1 MCTKILTWVFFLLSI
16 FSSAVSDPRTTQA
29 SLYCGSRKPGQ
40 NPSFIPTFVKE
51 MEGLSQQVST
61 HHWGTQFVNSTTPM
75 YGLAQCFNDLSHTDC
90 LLCYAASRTKI
101 PRCLPSL
108 AATIFLD
115 GCFLRYDSYRFY
127 RQSTDPSRD
136 TVVCG
141 PSKQDKIEKGEF
153 GRNVGFAIGN
163 ATAAAAGN
171 GGFGV
176 AEVKG
181 SVFALAQCWKT
192 LGSAGCKSCLEK
204 GSKAAMGCAPSK
216 EGRALNAGCYLRY
229 STEKFY
235 NDAGGAEQ
243 VADHGHGLSV
253 SRGIIIA
260 LILAAA
266 AFLLLSLSG
275 AYACYAKLARIK
287 QERSNVGLAATSINK
302 YSSLKFRYETLEKAT
317 DYFNSSRKI
326 GQGGGGSVFKGTL
339 PSGETVAVKRL
350 IYNTRQW
357 VDEFFNEVNLISG
370 IQHKHLVKLLGCSIE
385 GPESLLVYE
394 YVPNRSLDHFLFD
407 KNKVQIL
414 NWKERFEIIVGTAE
428 GLAYL
433 HEGCAVRIIH
443 RDIKSSNVL
452 LDENLSPKIADFGLV
467 RCFASEQS
475 HISTGIAGT
484 FGYMAPEY
492 LIQGQLTEKAD
503 VYSFGVLVLEIVS
516 GQRNSTFRSE
526 SDPDS
531 LLHRVWKLYRSND
544 LAKVVDPCLGEDFPA
559 GDASN
564 VLRIGLLCTQ
574 ASVALRPSMAEV
586 VEMLTDREIMAA
598 VPSPK
603 QPPFLNSTTIEP
615 VSTRFRS
622 YSATSSMSNALTKPE
637 ASYTSTESS
646 GTRSSDG
653 NSRTQELSQKK

>member
-141 PSKQDKIEKGEF
+141 QSKQDKIEKEEF

-192 LGSAGCKSCLEK
+192 VGSAGCKSCLEK

-260 LILAAA
+260 VILAAA
-266 AFLLLSLSG
+266 AFLLLSLSA

-302 YSSLKFRYETLEKAT
+302 YSSLKFK
-317 DYFNSSRKI
+317 
-326 GQGGGGSVFKGTL
+326 
-339 PSGETVAVKRL
+339 
-350 IYNTRQW
+350 
-357 VDEFFNEVNLISG
+357 
-370 IQHKHLVKLLGCSIE
+370 
-385 GPESLLVYE
+385 
-394 YVPNRSLDHFLFD
+394 
-407 KNKVQIL
+407 
-414 NWKERFEIIVGTAE
+414 
-428 GLAYL
+428 
-433 HEGCAVRIIH
+433 
-443 RDIKSSNVL
+443 
-452 LDENLSPKIADFGLV
+452 
-467 RCFASEQS
+467 
-475 HISTGIAGT
+475 
-484 FGYMAPEY
+484 
-492 LIQGQLTEKAD
+492 
-503 VYSFGVLVLEIVS
+503 
-516 GQRNSTFRSE
+516 
-526 SDPDS
+526 
-531 LLHRVWKLYRSND
+531 SND

-615 VSTRFRS
+615 VSTRFGS

-653 NSRTQELSQKK
+653 NSRTQELSQKQ